1 MAVYEFR
8 FGAIQNVC
16 HSARSEKGGK
26 NRDKKW
32 HGGGGEGGEGVQPIV
47 FTPLNSSV
55 SIFSAGKFLLLYI
68 SWDHDSVTVS
78 NNKQV
83 QVVIFLSE
91 IGLLLD
97 P

>member
-1 MAVYEFR
+1 MNLGSGPFKMYVTRQEAKRV
-8 FGAIQNVC
+8 AKIVTK
-16 HSARSEKGGK
+16 S
-26 NRDKKW
+26 DT
-32 HGGGGEGGEGVQPIV
+32 GGGGEGGEGVQPIV